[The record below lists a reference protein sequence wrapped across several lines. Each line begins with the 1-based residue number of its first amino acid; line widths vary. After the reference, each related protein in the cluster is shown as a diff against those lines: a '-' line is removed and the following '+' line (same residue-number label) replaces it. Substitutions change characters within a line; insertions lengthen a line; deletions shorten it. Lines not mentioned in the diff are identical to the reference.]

1 MWVRADYR
9 ATEQRQALGLP
20 EPETTLVLADWRCAG
35 HGHTPGESALAAS
48 IAEDIRVN
56 RETARESLS
65 ELQLNDVGPVVTDE
79 VLTVPEV
86 MTKLKVGR
94 STVYDLIRTRRLPS
108 LTIGRSRRVPV
119 DALHAYLVSR
129 LEEAA

>member
-1 MWVRADYR
+1 M
-9 ATEQRQALGLP
+9 
-20 EPETTLVLADWRCAG
+20 
-35 HGHTPGESALAAS
+35 
-48 IAEDIRVN
+48 
-56 RETARESLS
+56 
-65 ELQLNDVGPVVTDE
+65 VTDE